1 MTPEIDALIRLA
13 EQSADAAET
22 LLNRG
27 HFRFSVSRS
36 YYTMFYCIEALLLS
50 AGRSYSK
57 HSAVIAAF
65 GQHFVKTG
73 LFEKSFYDHL
83 RKAFEDRQRGDYEAM
98 EQVSRKTAITALNQ
112 SREFLQA
119 TKAFLHRK
127 PPDSIGPEDP
137 SGLTFPLPG

>member
-22 LLNRG
+22 LLDRG

-36 YYTMFYCIEALLLS
+36 YYTMFYCAEAVLLGKGL
-50 AGRSYSK
+50 SYSK

-65 GQHFVKTG
+65 GQHFVKAG
-73 LFEKSFYDHL
+73 LFDRTFFDHL
-83 RKAFEDRQRGDYEAM
+83 RKAYEDRQRGDYDAM
-98 EQVSRKTAITALNQ
+98 EQVSRDTALSALTR
-112 SREFLQA
+112 SRDLLQA

-127 PPDSIGPEDP
+127 PPD
-137 SGLTFPLPG
+137 

>member
-22 LLNRG
+22 LLDRG

-36 YYTMFYCIEALLLS
+36 YYTMFYCAEAVLLGKGL
-50 AGRSYSK
+50 SYSK

-65 GQHFVKTG
+65 GQHFVKAG
-73 LFEKSFYDHL
+73 LFDRTFFDHL
-83 RKAFEDRQRGDYEAM
+83 RKAYEDRQRGDYDAM
-98 EQVSRKTAITALNQ
+98 EQVSRDTALSALAR
-112 SREFLQA
+112 SRDLLQA

-127 PPDSIGPEDP
+127 PPD
-137 SGLTFPLPG
+137 